1 MKELVLTQLKESIFD
16 GGWHGPSLVD
26 VIRGIDVV
34 KALSRPLENRHSI
47 WEIVQHVIYWI
58 DRVNDVLNGLKHPPM
73 GDPEDWK
80 PVSGESSTWDCID
93 KEIVEAYEHLMNSL
107 LQKEEEMLGEKVP
120 NTDFTYL
127 WMLFGLIHH
136 NLYHYGQIALLKQKD

>member
-26 VIRGIDVV
+26 VIRGIDAVT
-34 KALSRPLENRHSI
+34 ALSRPLEDRHSI

-58 DRVNDVLNGLKHPPM
+58 GRVDDVLNGLEHPPM

-80 PVSGESSTWDCID
+80 PVSGESATWDCIEE
-93 KEIVEAYEHLMNSL
+93 EIVEAYERLMNSL
-107 LQKEEEMLGEKVP
+107 LLKEEEMLGESVP
-120 NTDFTYL
+120 NADFTYL

-136 NLYHYGQIALLKQKD
+136 NLYHAGQIALLKQ

>member
-34 KALSRPLENRHSI
+34 TALSRPLEDRHSI

-58 DRVNDVLNGLKHPPM
+58 DRVNDVLNGLEHPPM

-80 PVSGESSTWDCID
+80 PVSGESGTWDCIE
-93 KEIVEAYEHLMNSL
+93 KEIVETYERLMNSL
-107 LQKEEEMLGEKVP
+107 LGKEEEMLDEKVP

-136 NLYHYGQIALLKQKD
+136 NLYHAGQIALLKQKE

>member
-34 KALSRPLENRHSI
+34 TALSRPLEDRHSI

-58 DRVNDVLNGLKHPPM
+58 DRVNDVLNGLEHPPM
-73 GDPEDWK
+73 GDPEDWR
-80 PVSGESSTWDCID
+80 PVMGESGTWDCIE
-93 KEIVEAYEHLMNSL
+93 KEIVETYERLMNSL
-107 LQKEEEMLGEKVP
+107 LGKEEEMLDEKVP

-136 NLYHYGQIALLKQKD
+136 NLYHAGQIALLKQKD